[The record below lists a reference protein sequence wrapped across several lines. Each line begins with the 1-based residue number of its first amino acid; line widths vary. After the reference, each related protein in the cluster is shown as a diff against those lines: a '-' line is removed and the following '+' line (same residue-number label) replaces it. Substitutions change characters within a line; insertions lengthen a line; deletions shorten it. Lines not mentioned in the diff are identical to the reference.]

1 MDTRQLIVTNPDGM
15 VAKGPAD
22 RLEQMLLNLCG
33 GGMTANE
40 TAEAM
45 RLGQIV
51 RSGGTAE
58 KKGWKLRLETRYTL
72 VVAPPSR
79 VGRSTPEAPGSSQ
92 CRLYLMPY
100 PMRPGQHPMHLE
112 QRFQDEWQE
121 VGTLN
126 GSMKIEALD
135 ERLHHLHS
143 ELEGA
148 LPGTY
153 FKLDEQFQ
161 FVDGPAL
168 AEGAA

>member
-15 VAKGPAD
+15 TAKGPAD
-22 RLEQMLLNLCG
+22 RLEEMLLNLCG
-33 GGMTANE
+33 GGWNANE

-72 VVAPPSR
+72 VVAP
-79 VGRSTPEAPGSSQ
+79 GNNQ

-112 QRFQDEWQE
+112 QRFQDEWE
-121 VGTLN
+121 HVGMLN
-126 GSMKIEALD
+126 SQLKVTYLD

-148 LPGTY
+148 QPGDW
-153 FKLDEQFQ
+153 FELDEGFQ

-168 AEGAA
+168 AEGVA

>member
-1 MDTRQLIVTNPDGM
+1 MDNRQLIVTNPDGM
-15 VAKGPAD
+15 LAKGPAD
-22 RLEQMLLNLCG
+22 RLEHLLLNLCG
-33 GGMTANE
+33 GGWNANE

-45 RLGQIV
+45 RLGQVV

-72 VVAPPSR
+72 VVAPLSR
-79 VGRSTPEAPGSSQ
+79 GDHSTPEAPGSSQ

-100 PMRPGQHPMHLE
+100 PMRQGQHPMHLE

-148 LPGTY
+148 KPEDW
-153 FKLDEQFQ
+153 FELDEDFQ
-161 FVDGPAL
+161 VVKWPAM

>member
-1 MDTRQLIVTNPDGM
+1 MDTRQLIVTNPAGM
-15 VAKGPAD
+15 TAKGPAD
-22 RLEQMLLNLCG
+22 RLEEMLLNLCG
-33 GGMTANE
+33 GGWNANE

-72 VVAPPSR
+72 VVAP
-79 VGRSTPEAPGSSQ
+79 GSSQ

-100 PMRPGQHPMHLE
+100 PMRQGQHPMHLE
-112 QRFQDEWQE
+112 QRFQDEWE
-121 VGTLN
+121 HVGMLN
-126 GSMKIEALD
+126 SQLKVTYLD

-148 LPGTY
+148 QPGDW
-153 FKLDEQFQ
+153 FELDEQFQ

>member
-1 MDTRQLIVTNPDGM
+1 
-15 VAKGPAD
+15 
-22 RLEQMLLNLCG
+22 
-33 GGMTANE
+33 
-40 TAEAM
+40 M

-72 VVAPPSR
+72 VV
-79 VGRSTPEAPGSSQ
+79 APGSSQ

-112 QRFQDEWQE
+112 QRFQDEWE
-121 VGTLN
+121 HVGMLN
-126 GSMKIEALD
+126 SQLKVAYLD

-143 ELEGA
+143 ELEGSMG
-148 LPGTY
+148 GTY
-153 FKLDEQFQ
+153 FELDEQFQ